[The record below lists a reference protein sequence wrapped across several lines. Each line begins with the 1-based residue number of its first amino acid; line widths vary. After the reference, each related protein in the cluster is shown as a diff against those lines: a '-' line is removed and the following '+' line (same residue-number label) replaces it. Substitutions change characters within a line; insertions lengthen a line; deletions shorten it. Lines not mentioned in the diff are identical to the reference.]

1 MSSIDPVTAASATTT
16 KNTASTASDAST
28 ALSNNYTMFLKL
40 LTTQLQN
47 QDPLSPTDSTT
58 FTQQLVQYSQVEQQ
72 IKTND
77 NLTSLIDTTKTSS
90 NANTALL
97 NYLDKYVEVSGTDFP
112 LQKSQATMAYQL
124 ASAASKVTL
133 DILDSS
139 GVKVAT
145 FDGPTGG
152 GLQKISWDGKDSNG
166 KQYSDGKYTL
176 QITATDTSGAAIAV
190 NKQSLIGLVT
200 GIERTANG
208 NLLSLGNQQVKETDI
223 VNVYKS
229 PSDKV
234 S

>member
-1 MSSIDPVTAASATTT
+1 MSTVDPTSAASNTAN
-16 KNTASTASDAST
+16 NTASAAGAATK
-28 ALSNNYTMFLKL
+28 ALSSNYTMFLKL

-77 NLTSLIDTTKTSS
+77 NLTSLIDTTKASS
-90 NANTALL
+90 NANAALL
-97 NYLDKYVEVSGTDFP
+97 SYLGRYVEVNGADFP
-112 LQKSQATMAYQL
+112 LQNSQATMTYQL

-139 GVKVAT
+139 GAKIAT
-145 FDGPTGG
+145 FDGPAGA
-152 GLQKISWDGKDSNG
+152 GLQKISWDGKDSSN

-176 QITATDTSGAAIAV
+176 QITATDASGKAIAV
-190 NKQSLIGLVT
+190 NKQSVIGHVT
-200 GIERTANG
+200 GIERTATG
-208 NLLSLGNQQVKETDI
+208 NLLNLGSQEVKEGD
-223 VNVYKS
+223 VLNVYNS

>member
-1 MSSIDPVTAASATTT
+1 MSTIDPTAAASSTTTKTTPSAASAAT
-16 KNTASTASDAST
+16 T
-28 ALSNNYTMFLKL
+28 ALSSNYTMFLKL

-77 NLTSLIDTTKTSS
+77 NLTSLIDTTKASS

-97 NYLDKYVEVSGTDFP
+97 SYLDKYVEVSGTDFP

-133 DILDSS
+133 DILDTS
-139 GVKVAT
+139 GAKVAT
-145 FDGPTGG
+145 FDGPAGA
-152 GLQKISWDGKDSNG
+152 GLQKISWDGKDSSG

-176 QITATDTSGAAIAV
+176 QITATDVSGKAIAV
-190 NKQSLIGLVT
+190 NRQSLIGLVT
-200 GIERTANG
+200 GIERTNSG
-208 NLLSLGNQQVKETDI
+208 NLLNLGNHQVKETDI